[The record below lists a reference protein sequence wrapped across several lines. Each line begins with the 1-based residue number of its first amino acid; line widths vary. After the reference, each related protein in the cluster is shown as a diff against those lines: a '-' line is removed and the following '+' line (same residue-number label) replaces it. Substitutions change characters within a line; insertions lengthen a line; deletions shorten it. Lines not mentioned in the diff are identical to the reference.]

1 MTTTISEEISS
12 LLAEDI
18 INGVFKPGQK
28 LEEQAI
34 AKRFDVSRTPVRDAF
49 KQLAL
54 TGLIESRPHR
64 GVTVVELDLDQVND
78 LFEAL
83 SEAEAI
89 CARLSAQRMK
99 VVERK
104 QLETLFAKEAG
115 VLAEKDDVAYFDH
128 NERVHSMIHKGT
140 HNKVLADI
148 AQDLR
153 RRLSPFRRST
163 FFKEGNWPHHDS
175 MDHEELVDA
184 ILASDTQK
192 AYDAM
197 RSHVASSALHA
208 ISYIDEFRS
217 DHET

>member
-12 LLAEDI
+12 KLADDI
-18 INGVFKPGQK
+18 INGVYKPGQK

-34 AKRFDVSRTPVRDAF
+34 AKRFEVSRTPVRDAF
-49 KQLAL
+49 KLLAM

-64 GVTVVELDLDQVND
+64 GVTVVELELDQVND

-99 VVERK
+99 VMERK
-104 QLETLFAKEAG
+104 QLEGLYARQAS
-115 VLAEKDDVAYFDH
+115 VLAERDDLAYFDY
-128 NERVHSMIHKGT
+128 NELIHAAIHKGA
-140 HNKVLADI
+140 HNKVFAEF

-153 RRLSPFRRST
+153 RKLSPFRRST

-175 MDHEELVDA
+175 MEHDELIEA
-184 ILASDTQK
+184 ILAGDSDT
-192 AYDAM
+192 AYNAM
-197 RSHVASSALHA
+197 RSHVASSASKA
-208 ISYIDEFRS
+208 ISLIDESRR
-217 DHET
+217 